1 MTEMKKITLLF
12 LLFTI
17 YTSKAQSE
25 MIAFKGITNFEAS
38 VPLFEE
44 VKAQN
49 ETSTCTLNTKTGA
62 LSTIVIIEDFHF
74 KIPLM
79 EKHFNENYLE
89 SNRYPKAIFRGKIL
103 GFNINIIGTHPKEFR
118 MKGKL
123 EIHGKSKEISIPVYV
138 KKAGDGLEIS
148 SNFKVNINDF
158 NIKIPK
164 VLSIKIAEIASIKTN
179 YLVQL
184 KSHNLTVKIVE
195 NSD

>member
-1 MTEMKKITLLF
+1 MKKITLLSLILISNF
-12 LLFTI
+12 IF
-17 YTSKAQSE
+17 AQDE
-25 MIAFKGITNFEAS
+25 MITHSGIVNFEAS

-44 VKAQN
+44 VKATNQ
-49 ETSTCTLNTKTGA
+49 TSSCILNTSNGA
-62 LSTIVIIEDFHF
+62 ITDVVLIKDFRF
-74 KIPLM
+74 KIPIM
-79 EKHFNENYLE
+79 EEHFNENYLE

-103 GFNINIIGTHPKEFR
+103 GFNINIIGTDSKEFR

-184 KSHNLTVKIVE
+184 KSRNLTAKTAE
-195 NSD
+195 NRD

>member
-25 MIAFKGITNFEAS
+25 MIAFKGIINFEAS

-89 SNRYPKAIFRGKIL
+89 SNRFPKAIFKGKIQ
-103 GFNINIIGTHPKEFR
+103 GFNFSAIKSDPKEYIL
-118 MKGKL
+118 KGKL
-123 EIHGKSKEISIPVYV
+123 FIHGVSKDISVPLVIKKGAKGLEVRSNFSIYV
-138 KKAGDGLEIS
+138 K
-148 SNFKVNINDF
+148 DF

-164 VLSIKIAEIASIKTN
+164 VLRIKIAEKVNINSI
-179 YLVQL
+179 YLL
-184 KSHNLTVKIVE
+184 H
-195 NSD
+195 

>member
-1 MTEMKKITLLF
+1 MKKIALLSLLF
-12 LLFTI
+12 ISNFCF
-17 YTSKAQSE
+17 AQEE
-25 MIAFKGITNFEAS
+25 MITHSGIVNFEAS

-44 VKAQN
+44 VKATNQ
-49 ETSTCTLNTKTGA
+49 TSSCILNTSNGA
-62 LSTIVIIEDFHF
+62 ITDVVLIKDFRF
-74 KIPLM
+74 KIPIM
-79 EKHFNENYLE
+79 EEHFNENYLE

-103 GFNINIIGTHPKEFR
+103 GFNINIIGTNPKEFR

-123 EIHGKSKEISIPVYV
+123 EIHGKSKEISIPVYI

-164 VLSIKIAEIASIKTN
+164 VLSIKIAENASIKTN

-184 KSHNLTVKIVE
+184 KSHNLTVKVLE
-195 NSD
+195 NTD